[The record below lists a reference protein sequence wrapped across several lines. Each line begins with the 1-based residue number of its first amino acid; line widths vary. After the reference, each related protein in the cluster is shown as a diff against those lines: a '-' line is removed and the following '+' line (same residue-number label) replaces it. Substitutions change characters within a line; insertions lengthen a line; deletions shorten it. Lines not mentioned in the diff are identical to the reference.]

1 MGQMVWVGFLCAV
14 AWMTII
20 HGGRASAELWRIPQ
34 ARRYI
39 RHVHQKDLDSLEV
52 QKTLRKEE
60 KDVYRMLLQ
69 RKGVDAPRYRDI
81 LHRFGKERSKYFI
94 LYIGAMWLV
103 LTATDEDFGRAGENV
118 SGGDVTV
125 YVVVGTLLILG
136 IFHLTNLMDVVF
148 QRCLDR
154 NYEKKDKT
162 MKTFLDPQMRI
173 DMNPIAF
180 EELLSS
186 EEWRWAVRFA
196 DARGMVSLDSNK
208 PGIYPPYFTRSGAY
222 FLQFVDLKAQ
232 WEAFL
237 GLSGENLPSWFDR
250 DLTKPTPSM
259 LSEMTE
265 EDCLLYEMR
274 KTFEEEVER
283 RLNMVE
289 LVNASGKGI
298 DAMLTKPFD
307 VHGRFFSER

>member
-1 MGQMVWVGFLCAV
+1 
-14 AWMTII
+14 
-20 HGGRASAELWRIPQ
+20 
-34 ARRYI
+34 
-39 RHVHQKDLDSLEV
+39 
-52 QKTLRKEE
+52 
-60 KDVYRMLLQ
+60 
-69 RKGVDAPRYRDI
+69 
-81 LHRFGKERSKYFI
+81 
-94 LYIGAMWLV
+94 
-103 LTATDEDFGRAGENV
+103 
-118 SGGDVTV
+118 
-125 YVVVGTLLILG
+125 
-136 IFHLTNLMDVVF
+136 
-148 QRCLDR
+148 
-154 NYEKKDKT
+154 

-208 PGIYPPYFTRSGAY
+208 PSIYPPYFTRSGAY

-237 GLSGENLPSWFDR
+237 GLRGENLPSWFDR

-259 LSEMTE
+259 LSEMSE